1 MSIGYEIDI
10 GRVAARQRAIELALV
25 LDEDLHENGSGTIP
39 KGQCI
44 FNGDRRPPLY
54 FVSFHCPDERGHV
67 LMYERRHCFDG
78 DCDHLPIS
86 LESADD
92 LLVDAYQAYDGISKE
107 KLKQFEHSGYV
118 EDY

>member
-1 MSIGYEIDI
+1 MKMG
-10 GRVAARQRAIELALV
+10 VARY
-25 LDEDLHENGSGTIP
+25 P
-39 KGQCI
+39 KG
-44 FNGDRRPPLY
+44 NASLHDDRRPLLY
-54 FVSFHCPDERGHV
+54 WVSSHCPDERGHV

-92 LLVDAYQAYDGISKE
+92 MLVDAYQAYDGISKE
-107 KLKQFEHSGYV
+107 KLKQFEHSGSV